1 MATVKQIFTIMNA
14 VSKQMY
20 GESAPA
26 VTNIDGMVSFGE
38 RVLSS
43 DKDKELFTNTLV
55 DRINYI
61 IFSNMRTYDIGEA
74 MMLRLSWEYGFILQK
89 IYVDM
94 PEAVANNSWEISK
107 EGYKPNRVPVI
118 QPTVKQKLFS
128 SMNTFEI
135 PMTIPDFL
143 WNTAFTNARDAA
155 RLIDASFS
163 AVRNAAVT
171 MLEATINLTR
181 ASFIAR
187 KLEGGK
193 KCCAINLLPIY
204 NAKKGTNLKAANWE
218 MDKDFLRFM
227 SVEIMKWCR
236 RMRRMSTLFNEEG
249 YKRFT
254 PSSNLVLTL
263 HDDFASDLIGF
274 MESDTY
280 HNELVKLTN
289 YSTVPYWQFSGEYD
303 WADSSAINVQVNDTV
318 TVNASGI
325 VAVAYDWEAMA
336 VMMENR
342 KVTSERNNRDEYT
355 DYFHKFNRGLMN
367 DLSENGIVF
376 YVADENYTP
385 SGNLLAETVANYE
398 GSRLVSAV
406 PKKK

>member
-1 MATVKQIFTIMNA
+1 MATVKQIYTIMNA

-20 GESAPA
+20 GERAPA
-26 VTNIDGMVSFGE
+26 VTDINGMISFGDK
-38 RVLSS
+38 VLSS
-43 DKDKELFTNTLV
+43 NEDKSLFTNTLV

-61 IFSNMRTYDIGEA
+61 IFSSLRTYDIGEA
-74 MMLRLSWEYGFILQK
+74 SMLRLAWEYGFILQK

-107 EGYKPNRVPVI
+107 EDYKPNRVPVI
-118 QPTVKQKLFS
+118 KPNVRQKLFS

-155 RLIDASFS
+155 RLIDACFT
-163 AVRNAAVT
+163 AVRNSAVT

-193 KCCAINLLPIY
+193 KCCAINLLPPY
-204 NAKKGTNLKAANWE
+204 NAKKGTSLKAANWE
-218 MDKDFLRFM
+218 MDKDFLRYM

-263 HDDFASDLIGF
+263 HDDFAADLIGF

-289 YSTVPYWQFSGEYD
+289 YSTVPYWQYSGEYD
-303 WADSSAINVQVNDTV
+303 WGDSSAINVQITDSV
-318 TVNASGI
+318 TVKASGI

-376 YVADENYTP
+376 YVADEDYTP
-385 SGNLLAETVANYE
+385 SGNLLATMIQADDVKMVA
-398 GSRLVSAV
+398 AV